1 MERFKR
7 YMASGQSTCFTRN
20 TEEITGGTA
29 TAIIEKINYQTR
41 EDQ

>member
-1 MERFKR
+1 MERIKR
-7 YMASGQSTCFTRN
+7 YMASGQSACFRRK

-29 TAIIEKINYQTR
+29 TAIIDKINYQTR